1 MRSACWKWLARGAA
15 PVVLISLT
23 PACGVEHD
31 PMEKQLKKLQD
42 DIARIQSE
50 TDRMGERMDA
60 MEVRQA
66 SAPKG
71 SDERFSAGNSS
82 SSTLSRPKLKVVRV
96 EPGSELVSEG
106 ADGDQG
112 YADADNAPRV
122 VIQGEGK
129 SLETR
134 TLPAPTAAKS
144 APPAT
149 KPTKSDKEGAKS
161 PKADSASSK

>member
-1 MRSACWKWLARGAA
+1 
-15 PVVLISLT
+15 
-23 PACGVEHD
+23 
-31 PMEKQLKKLQD
+31 MEKQLKKLSD

-50 TDRMGERMDA
+50 TDRMGERLDA

-66 SAPKG
+66 NAPRAPE
-71 SDERFSAGNSS
+71 ERLSAGNASS
-82 SSTLSRPKLKVVRV
+82 TTLSRPKLKVVRV
-96 EPGSELVSEG
+96 EPGSELAPEG
-106 ADGDQG
+106 ADAEQG
-112 YADADNAPRV
+112 YADGDNGPRV

-134 TLPAPTAAKS
+134 TLPAPSAAKT

-149 KPTKSDKEGAKS
+149 KPAKSDKEGAKA